1 MTLQQWVDAVLR
13 LIGDLTSWPVVTLAV
28 AVVLRRRIIG
38 TLATLSERT
47 RRASVGPLSVEFDEV
62 AIEALQDTAR
72 QAAREL
78 GADPTR
84 LADFLAAQVA
94 KFSEQSPASSEG
106 VLTGSR
112 VLWVDDNI
120 RHNLFEMNYLQRLGA
135 DVDAATTTEQ
145 ALRSL
150 RTSEFHLVI
159 TDMHRVEDG
168 VERPHAGLE
177 LLREISPAQRKA
189 LVVYTSNGSLWRENA
204 EIAEHGAVVTDTASD
219 LFAEVKRILRQR
231 GPESGLRQ
239 FIPRQRRATR
249 SIRP

>member
-1 MTLQQWVDAVLR
+1 MTVQQWVDAALR
-13 LIGDLTSWPVVTLAV
+13 LVGDLTSWPVVTLAV
-28 AVVLRRRIIG
+28 VVVLRRRIIG
-38 TLATLSERT
+38 TLAALSERA

-62 AIEALQDTAR
+62 AVEALQDTAR

-78 GADPTR
+78 GTDPTR
-84 LADFLAAQVA
+84 LADFLAEQVG
-94 KFSEQSPASSEG
+94 KFSEQTAPPNAG

-135 DVDAATTTEQ
+135 NLESATTTEQ

-150 RTSEFHLVI
+150 RANGFDLVI

-168 VERPHAGLE
+168 VEKPHAGLE
-177 LLREISPAQRKA
+177 LLRAISPAQRNA
-189 LVVYTSNGSLWRENA
+189 LVVYTANGELWRDNT

-219 LFAEVKRILRQR
+219 LFAEVKRILRRR
-231 GPESGLRQ
+231 GPDPRR
-239 FIPRQRRATR
+239 FVPRQRRAIGGDRT
-249 SIRP
+249 